1 MKYTPV
7 LASEQPVDAAELKA
21 EYAAAED
28 FTPARLG
35 QKHLFFRTGLR
46 MGYLPLSAITRVFR
60 RVEFIGARVGCC
72 ENGIPME
79 SVVLCGEGERELV
92 QIRLQSER
100 MSTALL
106 DALAQ
111 ACPSAQVGY
120 LRDPEQKT
128 AVRTI

>member
-7 LASEQPVDAAELKA
+7 LASEQPVEASALKA

-35 QKHLFFRTGLR
+35 EKHLFFRTGLR
-46 MGYLPLSAITRVFR
+46 MSYLPLSAVTRVFR

-79 SVVLCGEGERELV
+79 SIVLCGEGERELV

-106 DALAQ
+106 EALEH
-111 ACPSAQVGY
+111 ACPNAEIGY
-120 LRDPEQKT
+120 VRDPEQKS
-128 AVRTI
+128 AVRTS